1 MRNSI
6 TEQQKKEVIRLYRL
20 QKYTIKQIMKLT
32 GVRSEQTIYV
42 ILDEARVPRF
52 KTREIV
58 KKISV
63 GLDQELYDIIK
74 KEQPKNVAEWV
85 CERAKEGYYSQNKEQ

>member
-1 MRNSI
+1 MKTLI
-6 TEQQKKEVIRLYRL
+6 TDEQKEEVKRLYRL
-20 QKYTIKQIMKLT
+20 QKHTIKQIMKLT

-58 KKISV
+58 KRISV
-63 GLDQELYDIIK
+63 GLDQELYDIIR
-74 KEQPKNVAEWV
+74 KEQPKNIAEWV
-85 CERAKEGYYSQNKEQ
+85 CERTKEGYYSQSKEK

>member
-1 MRNSI
+1 MKTLI
-6 TEQQKKEVIRLYRL
+6 TDEQKEEVKRLYRL
-20 QKYTIKQIMKLT
+20 QKHTIKQIMKLT

-58 KKISV
+58 KRISV
-63 GLDQELYDIIK
+63 GLDQELYDIIR

-85 CERAKEGYYSQNKEQ
+85 CERTKEGYYSQSKEK

>member
-32 GVRSEQTIYV
+32 GVRAEQTIYV
-42 ILDEARVPRF
+42 FLDEARVPRF

-63 GLDQELYDIIK
+63 GLDQELYDIIR

-85 CERAKEGYYSQNKEQ
+85 CERTKEGYYSQSKEK